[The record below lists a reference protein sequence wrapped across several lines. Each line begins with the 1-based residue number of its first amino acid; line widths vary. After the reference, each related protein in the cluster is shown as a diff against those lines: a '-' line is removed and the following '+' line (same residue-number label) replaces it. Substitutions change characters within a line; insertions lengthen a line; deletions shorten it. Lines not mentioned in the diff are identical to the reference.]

1 MKFKFE
7 NIPFCKNYCIINSYN
22 TIGLCSPNFR
32 IFRYVPAQKYPKH
45 THTERVRVDRRL
57 YHWVVAVFLAKSVKH
72 PFLNEISC
80 AQNLSN
86 PLQTVGVA
94 R

>member
-1 MKFKFE
+1 MLSKFQ
-7 NIPFCKNYCIINSYN
+7 NIWMSSWSEIPQ
-22 TIGLCSPNFR
+22 TQ
-32 IFRYVPAQKYPKH
+32 V
-45 THTERVRVDRRL
+45 

-72 PFLNEISC
+72 PFLNEISY

-86 PLQTVGVA
+86 PLQTVGVD